1 MEMGSKIQLHR
12 QPILPL
18 RPLEKPAEK
27 ANKTKK
33 DETPSFKE
41 ILQSKIFEKSGLK
54 FSKHAQERLISR
66 NINLNESDIVKIN
79 NAVDKAAEKGVR
91 DSLILFNEVA
101 FVISIKNRTVIT
113 AVDGENLKENVFTN
127 IDGAVII

>member
-1 MEMGSKIQLHR
+1 MKMGSKIQLHR

-18 RPLEKPAEK
+18 RPLEKPAEE

-33 DETPSFKE
+33 DKTPSFKE

-66 NINLNESDIVKIN
+66 NINLNETDIIKIN
-79 NAVDKAAEKGVR
+79 NAVDRAAEKGVR